1 MSKVIPHI
9 IDQHAEEAAFLWL
22 LRHAAVDEPHYDL
35 KDLANLDERVEA
47 HIDGLRIAGDY
58 GWDICEKN
66 LEFKEAG
73 EVFAAAVL
81 ALEGDSAEKLNIVY
95 RVVESELETVT
106 GMISALG
113 WVEPVELAGKVSG
126 LLASADPLWRRVGI
140 AACAIHRVDPKSH
153 LNSAFDD
160 ADLQLQARALR
171 AAGEIG
177 RLDLLPKLLQ
187 KLTHENVAIR
197 FWAAWSSLLLG
208 DRQQAVTVLQETA
221 LEATPLQPRAV
232 ASVVRI
238 LNSQLVKILLGK
250 LAQKD
255 GSLRIG
261 ITGAGMCGDPV
272 YIPWLI
278 KQMENPEQARVAG
291 EAFSL
296 ITGIDIAYDD
306 LEAEEAP
313 ENFSAGPTED
323 SGDEN
328 VALDQDEDLAWP
340 AVKLI
345 NEWWKKNKLSFT
357 SGQRYLLGKPVS
369 VEQCNHVLRA
379 GKQRQRH
386 AAAVE
391 LALMQPASGL
401 FETRAVGRRQQKML
415 AV

>member
-1 MSKVIPHI
+1 MTKVIPHI

-22 LRHAAVDEPHYDL
+22 LRHAAVDAPHYDL
-35 KDLANLDERVEA
+35 KDLSNLDESVEA

-81 ALEGDSAEKLNIVY
+81 ALEGDSAERLQTVY

-113 WVEPVELAGKVSG
+113 WVDPAELTGKVSG

-153 LNSAFDD
+153 LNSAIDD
-160 ADLQLQARALR
+160 ADSQLQVRALR

-177 RLDLLPKLLQ
+177 RLDLLPNLL
-187 KLTHENVAIR
+187 KKSGHENVAIR

-208 DRQQAVTVLQETA
+208 DRKQAVATLQEIA
-221 LEATPLQPRAV
+221 LADTPLQLMAV
-232 ASVVRI
+232 SYAVRV
-238 LNSQLVKILLGK
+238 LNVQTVKKLLGK
-250 LAQKD
+250 LAQQD
-255 GSLRIG
+255 NSLRLG
-261 ITGAGMCGDPV
+261 IIGAGMCGDPV
-272 YIPWLI
+272 YLPWLVQ
-278 KQMENPEQARVAG
+278 QMENPEQARVAG

-296 ITGIDIAYDD
+296 ITGIDIAYDH
-306 LEAEEAP
+306 LEAEAAP

-323 SGDEN
+323 PGDEN

-340 AVKLI
+340 AVELI
-345 NEWWKKNKLSFT
+345 SEWWVKNKQSFAA
-357 SGQRYLLGKPVS
+357 GQRYLLGKPVS
-369 VEQCNHVLRA
+369 VEQCNHVLRS

-391 LALMQPASGL
+391 LALLQPVNRL
-401 FETRAVGRRQQKML
+401 FKTRAVGKRQQKML